1 MISPIKIALQG
12 LQPGS
17 TPIEIG
23 TQGFIVSITPTPE
36 EDGEDTF
43 FVPLR
48 WSSPRT
54 RQDCVV
60 KVQGCRASISATG
73 DNIAAAIPSTEE
85 QDIYDDIAFCEE
97 YNRRLDEREAEEAEQ
112 RAHERFM
119 ERMRQANEIRAERKR
134 QRQFRKETQALA
146 DEITPHG
153 DTHHDLAAIIVF
165 LKGEISELSARIG
178 ELESE
183 KTTAKPAPKTRRKK

>member
-1 MISPIKIALQG
+1 
-12 LQPGS
+12 
-17 TPIEIG
+17 
-23 TQGFIVSITPTPE
+23 
-36 EDGEDTF
+36 
-43 FVPLR
+43 
-48 WSSPRT
+48 
-54 RQDCVV
+54 
-60 KVQGCRASISATG
+60 
-73 DNIAAAIPSTEE
+73 
-85 QDIYDDIAFCEE
+85 
-97 YNRRLDEREAEEAEQ
+97 LDEREAEEAEQ

-146 DEITPHG
+146 DEITTHG